1 MDSWCAISG
10 WWVEESED
18 VDADAKE
25 RVGEG
30 LRLGEEEREFGF
42 VPKSLPERT
51 RCSMSASIVF
61 SKITCA
67 VITMECFDKCSEVWS
82 DPWILDLG
90 DLI

>member
-1 MDSWCAISG
+1 
-10 WWVEESED
+10 VEESED

-51 RCSMSASIVF
+51 KCSMSASW
-61 SKITCA
+61 KA
-67 VITMECFDKCSEVWS
+67 MSE
-82 DPWILDLG
+82 
-90 DLI
+90 